1 MEKTI
6 EERANDAYAFCETER
21 ENAKGRENTGGWYFP
36 SVYRSGYIKGAT
48 EQKDIDDKVAF
59 EEREKAFMA
68 GCHTAI
74 EKAKEAFNKAC
85 GWLAVYPWYNGVFE
99 EFVKAIEE

>member
-1 MEKTI
+1 MNKTI
-6 EERANDAYAFCETER
+6 EERAKEYAGTALPTSKVR
-21 ENAKGRENTGGWYFP
+21 ELRVIDYTQ
-36 SVYRSGYIKGAT
+36 GAT
-48 EQKDIDDKVAF
+48 DQKDIDDKVAF

-99 EFVKAIEE
+99 EFVKALDE